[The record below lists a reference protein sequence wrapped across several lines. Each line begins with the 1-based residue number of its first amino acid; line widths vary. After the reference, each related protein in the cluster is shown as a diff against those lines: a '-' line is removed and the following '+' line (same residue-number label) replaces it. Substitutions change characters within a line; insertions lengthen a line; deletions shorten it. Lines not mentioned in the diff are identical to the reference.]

1 MTRGAFFI
9 IFEEVHALR
18 EQKMAVQYLTD
29 AKGKKV
35 AVVVPLAEW
44 EALQA
49 KLRDLTYEE
58 LSPEE
63 VAGSEA
69 AWQDFLAG
77 KTKPLAQVIKE
88 QLHDRED

>member
-1 MTRGAFFI
+1 VKILG
-9 IFEEVHALR
+9 
-18 EQKMAVQYLTD
+18 EQKMAVQYLID

-35 AVVVPLAEW
+35 AVVVPLKEW

-49 KLRDLTYEE
+49 KLRALTLAE
-58 LSPEE
+58 LTPEE
-63 VAGSEA
+63 TVASDA

>member
-1 MTRGAFFI
+1 MS
-9 IFEEVHALR
+9 
-18 EQKMAVQYLTD
+18 VQYLTD
-29 AKGKKV
+29 ARGKKV

-49 KLRDLTYEE
+49 KLRDLSYQE

-63 VAGSEA
+63 AVASDVALE
-69 AWQDFLAG
+69 DFLAG
-77 KTKPLAQVIKE
+77 KTKPLAQVVKE

>member
-1 MTRGAFFI
+1 MT
-9 IFEEVHALR
+9 
-18 EQKMAVQYLTD
+18 VQYLTD

-35 AVVVPLAEW
+35 AVVVPMAEW

-58 LSPEE
+58 LTPQE
-63 VAGSEA
+63 AAASEA
-69 AWQDFLAG
+69 AWEDYLAG
-77 KTKPLAQVIKE
+77 KTKPLSQVIKE

>member
-1 MTRGAFFI
+1 
-9 IFEEVHALR
+9 
-18 EQKMAVQYLTD
+18 MAIQYLTD
-29 AKGKKV
+29 AKGKKI
-35 AVVVPLAEW
+35 AVVVPLEEW

-49 KLRDLTYEE
+49 KLRALTSEE

-63 VAGSEA
+63 AAASEA
-69 AWQDFLAG
+69 SWQDFLAG

>member
-1 MTRGAFFI
+1 
-9 IFEEVHALR
+9 
-18 EQKMAVQYLTD
+18 MAVHYLTD
-29 AKGKKV
+29 VRGKKV
-35 AVVVPLAEW
+35 AVVVPIEEW

-49 KLRDLTYEE
+49 KLRDLAYFE

-63 VAGSEA
+63 AAASDT